1 MMQRMATYKHVY
13 PENLYDH
20 LVTVLF
26 GGPMVCSRC
35 GSTAFFSF
43 FVFVLFIFWYLA
55 VILLTVG
62 VVSFYNIS
70 ILKMLRSDAE
80 DWLDE
85 FGLLICFHRLKSQT
99 CSSSFAPKMLRLKAY
114 RPNFWPEAAQPMTT
128 QREVHAD
135 VSQTVILHRQFR
147 DSVVNVYA
155 HLSTWITCASA
166 NCTASQLFPPF
177 AVYLT
182 CSWLYAALCC
192 RGGVY
197 QTSDQQM

>member
-62 VVSFYNIS
+62 MGDGQTDHTGSDTVVFYNS
-70 ILKMLRSDAE
+70 AKRS
-80 DWLDE
+80 
-85 FGLLICFHRLKSQT
+85 K
-99 CSSSFAPKMLRLKAY
+99 
-114 RPNFWPEAAQPMTT
+114 
-128 QREVHAD
+128 
-135 VSQTVILHRQFR
+135 
-147 DSVVNVYA
+147 
-155 HLSTWITCASA
+155 
-166 NCTASQLFPPF
+166 
-177 AVYLT
+177 
-182 CSWLYAALCC
+182 AAL
-192 RGGVY
+192 RKEGNEAQVENRSNGKQY
-197 QTSDQQM
+197 